1 MMQALPVNATAS
13 LADLI
18 KAPEAN
24 LGNAAEPPRGASF
37 SELVKEADSRLRTE
51 DAAPSAQRKS
61 HLESDDEPVAV
72 QERDVSE
79 EDGILSAVPQL
90 AAYVESVSAVNDEA
104 DSAASVS
111 VAVMQEIDFSDET
124 VLPDIPLAS
133 LDLPADAEDF
143 LAAVQEAAPEVILRA
158 GQSAGMEAEPAAITA
173 KEVAV
178 QVRRHAPEENAP
190 AGALQGKTESA
201 APVLAGT
208 ARQAETDRSSDA
220 VPAAHDVK
228 RGAKLTVVDQRQ
240 DFSSINKANANKA
253 ELSGGEQR
261 AAVKDGLVLDI
272 KHSGGSTAQLEL
284 SLGQSAAGAASQNMT
299 ASSDQ
304 AASAVGSQFQAMLA
318 NQIQANAPEF
328 VRAGNIVLK
337 DGNMGTINLIMH
349 PESLGNVKI
358 TLEVSDKVIAGQI
371 TVASR
376 EAYNAF
382 RESIGALQNAFTENG
397 FESAGFN
404 LSWSGSGQ
412 QNGGFGSGQDAR
424 DGFRMAEG
432 ERTYGNLLETEGVSE
447 LPASYSEAGDFAVNI
462 VA

>member
-90 AAYVESVSAVNDEA
+90 AAYVESVSAVNEEA

-124 VLPDIPLAS
+124 VLPDILLAS

-158 GQSAGMEAEPAAITA
+158 GQSADTEAEPAAITA

-178 QVRRHAPEENAP
+178 QVRRHEPEENAP

-201 APVLAGT
+201 APVLAGN

-220 VPAAHDVK
+220 APAAHDVK

-240 DFSSINKANANKA
+240 DFSSINKA
-253 ELSGGEQR
+253 ELSGAEQR

>member
-24 LGNAAEPPRGASF
+24 LGSAAEPPRGASF

-111 VAVMQEIDFSDET
+111 VAAMQEIDFSDET
-124 VLPDIPLAS
+124 VLSDIPLAS

-143 LAAVQEAAPEVILRA
+143 LAAVQEATPEVILRA
-158 GQSAGMEAEPAAITA
+158 GQSAGTEAEPAAITA

-178 QVRRHAPEENAP
+178 QVRRHEPEENAP

-253 ELSGGEQR
+253 ELSGAEQR